1 MVTGAIGEEM
11 AVELLKAGARDYILK
26 DRLTRLPAAILRVIE
41 EQNELS
47 ARRESEKKL
56 REAESKFRILFETA
70 NDGIFLHDATGFV
83 DCNQKAASMYGMA
96 KGDIIGRATAELC
109 PERQPDGRQ
118 SSKVIAE
125 KDHAAL
131 GGKSQHF
138 ELRALRAD
146 NTTFDVDI
154 SLSRIELNGIAYLQ
168 SIVRDVTERKRI
180 ENLLHV
186 REQEFRAMV
195 ENSPDVVVRYD
206 THCRRVY
213 VNPAMQR
220 QFGLS
225 INDILGK
232 TPLESST
239 MAEAAAYMQQIQE
252 VLKSA
257 QESQMEFS
265 FHDSQGREHWG
276 HMRLVPEFNK
286 DGKVVSVL
294 TKTRDITERKRA
306 EEDLKKREREFRTL
320 AENIPDN
327 IVRYDLHARR
337 TYLNSSMVRTLGMDL
352 ETLLNSSQQE
362 LVHSRRLMAMDEY
375 NQKLKKV
382 LESGVSDELEMS
394 VHHAMDGMQIHN
406 VRFVAE
412 RDAQGKTVGVL
423 AIGRD
428 ITAQKVAEEALQE
441 REQRYRE
448 IFDNA
453 SDGLYL
459 LEVTEDERFR
469 NLDVNPTFE
478 KSTGLRR
485 DELIGKCVDETVS
498 PESAQSLIQK
508 YRRCIDTGTAI
519 EEEIELDLPV
529 GRRYYHSTLVPI
541 SNAGRI
547 YRIVGISRDVT
558 ELKKIERDLEE
569 SRAQLRGLTAR
580 REEVREEERKH
591 IAREVHDELGQIL
604 TGLKLNI
611 SIIEHKYAAESASLR
626 EHLQET
632 LMLIDRSLE
641 VARNVASALR
651 PAVLD
656 LGIISALEWLAE
668 RFELNTGIQCKMNF
682 QETEIQLDE
691 NHEIALFRIVQESLT
706 NVARH
711 AKAERVDIAIAKDA
725 DDYVLKVRDNGTG
738 FDTNAKKTNSFGL
751 VGIRER
757 ALMLGGTIAINSRPG
772 KGTEIEV
779 RIPAQS
785 ISEES

>member
-1 MVTGAIGEEM
+1 MIELRILMLEDNPTEAGLNERVLRQAGLVFIALCVDSEHAFKRSLEEFKPDIVLSDYNLPSYNGRAALEYVQKNFPDLPVIMVTGAIGEEM

-41 EQNELS
+41 EQKELS

-70 NDGIFLHDATGFV
+70 NDGIFLHDTTGIV
-83 DCNQKAASMYGMA
+83 DCNQEAASMYGMT
-96 KGDIIGRATAELC
+96 KGDIIGRRTAELC

-125 KDHAAL
+125 KKYAAM
-131 GGKSQHF
+131 GGESQNF
-138 ELRALRAD
+138 ELQALRAD
-146 NTTFDVDI
+146 NTIFDVDI
-154 SLSRIELNGIAYLQ
+154 SLNRIELDGIVYLQ
-168 SIVRDVTERKRI
+168 SIVRDITERKKLEDDLRIREQYQRALLDNFPFMVWLKDTDSRLLAVNRAYLETAGLYSGTCYFGKTDLDMFPAEQAEIYRADDFEVMRTGQKKTVEELIGAPGMLRWHETYKAPVLDADGKLLGTVGFARDITERKRI
-180 ENLLHV
+180 EDLLHA

-225 INDILGK
+225 IEEILGK

-257 QESQMEFS
+257 QESQMEFP
-265 FHDSQGREHWG
+265 FHDIQGGEHWG

-286 DGKVVSVL
+286 DGEVVSVL
-294 TKTRDITERKRA
+294 TKTRDITDRKRA
-306 EEDLKKREREFRTL
+306 EEELKKR
-320 AENIPDN
+320 
-327 IVRYDLHARR
+327 
-337 TYLNSSMVRTLGMDL
+337 
-352 ETLLNSSQQE
+352 
-362 LVHSRRLMAMDEY
+362 
-375 NQKLKKV
+375 
-382 LESGVSDELEMS
+382 
-394 VHHAMDGMQIHN
+394 
-406 VRFVAE
+406 
-412 RDAQGKTVGVL
+412 
-423 AIGRD
+423 
-428 ITAQKVAEEALQE
+428 
-441 REQRYRE
+441 
-448 IFDNA
+448 
-453 SDGLYL
+453 
-459 LEVTEDERFR
+459 
-469 NLDVNPTFE
+469 
-478 KSTGLRR
+478 
-485 DELIGKCVDETVS
+485 
-498 PESAQSLIQK
+498 
-508 YRRCIDTGTAI
+508 
-519 EEEIELDLPV
+519 
-529 GRRYYHSTLVPI
+529 
-541 SNAGRI
+541 
-547 YRIVGISRDVT
+547 
-558 ELKKIERDLEE
+558 ERDLEE

-656 LGIISALEWLAE
+656 LGIVSALEWLAG
-668 RFELNTGIQCKMNF
+668 RFELSTGIQCEMIIS
-682 QETEIQLDE
+682 ETEIRLDE

-711 AKAERVDIAIAKDA
+711 AKAQRVDIAIAKDA

-738 FDTNAKKTNSFGL
+738 FDTNAKQMNSFGL

-772 KGTEIEV
+772 NGTEIEV